1 MGSAVSI
8 QNLADYST
16 FEQCKDLAGSDFN
29 ENVFNNFKD
38 SNGMVS
44 KANII
49 ELYRNY
55 QNNKSRFST
64 ITIDYPTTIDPTLFV
79 PFHKYMNKDRKAYRN
94 YEMWNDD
101 TIHEVGTGLLIT
113 DPILIQYEKQQ
124 ATKAIAKD
132 AGGAGLPAAR
142 IKYAIRIDFL
152 IAMTF
157 SLNLWEWMTWEVV
170 TFLIK
175 PATEVGRLRFSE
187 HPLVKPY
194 TGHADA
200 LMSHAWSNKWG
211 ILMAAAA
218 KGAPYN
224 RYVWIC
230 ALANRQWA
238 GNIYDKDFKSMIN
251 LCKAMNVANPIPD
264 LT

>member
-1 MGSAVSI
+1 
-8 QNLADYST
+8 
-16 FEQCKDLAGSDFN
+16 
-29 ENVFNNFKD
+29 
-38 SNGMVS
+38 
-44 KANII
+44 
-49 ELYRNY
+49 
-55 QNNKSRFST
+55 
-64 ITIDYPTTIDPTLFV
+64 
-79 PFHKYMNKDRKAYRN
+79 
-94 YEMWNDD
+94 MWNDD
-101 TIHEVGTGLLIT
+101 TIHEVGTGLLII
-113 DPILIQYEKQQ
+113 DPILIQYEIQQ
-124 ATKAIAKD
+124 ATKAIVKD
-132 AGGAGLPAAR
+132 VDGAGLPAAR

-157 SLNLWEWMTWEVV
+157 SLNLWKWMTWEVV
-170 TFLIK
+170 TFLVK

-211 ILMAAAA
+211 ILMVAAA

-238 GNIYDKDFKSMIN
+238 GNIYDKDLLMIVAKD
-251 LCKAMNVANPIPD
+251 LICKAMIVANPIPD
-264 LT
+264 LTSGTFITSIIKETKPNLLVGILSSRMCKVNGILVRC